1 MKSKHLL
8 AALCCALSLTSA
20 ALHAADTMTP
30 DLGALALPGA
40 KGWTLLNLEANS
52 VEHAGQKAVRLAVK
66 DRKAAGGEGTGG
78 VVYLDG
84 VELAEGTVEFS
95 AFGEPNGGFG
105 VCFSGQ
111 DLLTHEAVYFSELRI
126 TPAAAPGGAA
136 SANAAPIKPDLKAI
150 PSGKGWKGDTT
161 KAKFV
166 ADDWNFGCLSFGPY
180 ADSKGHSLEAL
191 HFGFDAK
198 AQRKQFADTLSAGG
212 NLMKEAMAG
221 RIYDGSHAVQAGG
234 RFRDGVIEA
243 DICGCGRDDFQG
255 IIFRAADEA
264 LTSRKFDGEIIYF
277 RPFYA
282 NNDNPHYPAIQYFAT
297 QRDGVDRR
305 MFASLEKDPKI
316 PKETWFHVR
325 LEVRGTVAKVFL
337 NDAEEPALV
346 VPKLESGRSDGLV
359 GFWGW
364 NGRLANLKITE

>member
-1 MKSKHLL
+1 VGLYFYASG
-8 AALCCALSLTSA
+8 AIANLT
-20 ALHAADTMTP
+20 
-30 DLGALALPGA
+30 
-40 KGWTLLNLEANS
+40 
-52 VEHAGQKAVRLAVK
+52 
-66 DRKAAGGEGTGG
+66 
-78 VVYLDG
+78 
-84 VELAEGTVEFS
+84 
-95 AFGEPNGGFG
+95 
-105 VCFSGQ
+105 
-111 DLLTHEAVYFSELRI
+111 I
-126 TPAAAPGGAA
+126 TPATDQPAA
-136 SANAAPIKPDLKAI
+136 SATLPAP
-150 PSGKGWKGDTT
+150 W
-161 KAKFV
+161 KFV

-316 PKETWFHVR
+316 PKDTWFHVR
-325 LEVRGTVAKVFL
+325 LEVRCTVARVFL
-337 NDAEEPALV
+337 NEAEEPALV

-364 NGRLANLKITE
+364 NGRLANLKITPKQ